1 MGGLGTKSIHGTAK
15 AALLSQV
22 SNVVSNKSTCWNLWV
37 NAKYLRGESFWD
49 VMIPKNASRGWKS
62 ILMLTPIAIP
72 LIKFLVG
79 NGHQIKFWTDPW
91 LNGGRLKDCYG
102 DRALY
107 DLGMGADTKVHQF
120 IQTDGWRFPTPTS
133 NALMDIFQSIP
144 NEIEPWP
151 NFKDELVWTPKDHGN
166 FTLKSAYNLVCR
178 NWDQSLQW
186 PSMIWVKWCI
196 TRHSICA
203 WMLLGGRLKTKDLFI
218 LCWAIRRPSSFPP
231 WLPRLVRPSSMDG
244 GAASIQSDPSPSSL
258 MDNIRSMLLYTD
270 DRNAQ
275 ISIIK
280 SVLKRNQEHAIPLDL
295 PRYLTIEAKV
305 RLGKE
310 KMSAS
315 SNRVAPNTAD
325 EESRKTQ
332 LVQVETADGSI
343 PDANS
348 LNNKVLQVE
357 AAGGR
362 ILSNDGVAVMETPGS
377 GENRS
382 GLFIPKT
389 LQLKDAAEIP
399 SRADTWSSLF
409 SPQVGR
415 ARALQR
421 RHQPSNDPDHH
432 IEFDEE
438 DSSAA
443 VQNWGKS
450 LVGNFVGNTPSTPD
464 IN

>member
-1 MGGLGTKSIHGTAK
+1 
-15 AALLSQV
+15 
-22 SNVVSNKSTCWNLWV
+22 
-37 NAKYLRGESFWD
+37 
-49 VMIPKNASRGWKS
+49 
-62 ILMLTPIAIP
+62 
-72 LIKFLVG
+72 
-79 NGHQIKFWTDPW
+79 
-91 LNGGRLKDCYG
+91 
-102 DRALY
+102 
-107 DLGMGADTKVHQF
+107 
-120 IQTDGWRFPTPTS
+120 
-133 NALMDIFQSIP
+133 
-144 NEIEPWP
+144 
-151 NFKDELVWTPKDHGN
+151 
-166 FTLKSAYNLVCR
+166 
-178 NWDQSLQW
+178 
-186 PSMIWVKWCI
+186 
-196 TRHSICA
+196 
-203 WMLLGGRLKTKDLFI
+203 
-218 LCWAIRRPSSFPP
+218 
-231 WLPRLVRPSSMDG
+231 MDG

-258 MDNIRSMLLYTD
+258 MDNIRSTLLYTD

-275 ISIIK
+275 ISIIR
-280 SVLKRNQEHAIPLDL
+280 SVLRRNQEHAIPLDL

-315 SNRVAPNTAD
+315 SNRVVPNTAD

-343 PDANS
+343 PDADS
-348 LNNKVLQVE
+348 LNSKVLQVE

-362 ILSNDGVAVMETPGS
+362 ILSDDGVAVMETPGS

-382 GLFIPKT
+382 DLFIPKT

-409 SPQVGR
+409 SHQVGR